1 MTTLSP
7 SPEIT
12 YEAEVIALYSSNTI
26 ATTMIRYWLLLLG
39 SVLTSHFTY
48 AQTLPNQLFAGKDK
62 KEMHRWADS
71 VYNTLSIEERLS
83 QLIMPIV
90 YPSADESR
98 ISTEERRVRQHHWGG
113 ILYQR
118 GMLAEQAKMNERLQ
132 RASRT
137 PMLIALDGEW
147 GLYMRLKDAPRYPRN
162 MGLGKYGD
170 KQLLYNYGREIA
182 RQCRLM
188 GIHINF
194 APTVD
199 VNINPRNP
207 VIGTRSFG
215 DEPKRVAEMSLAY
228 AQGLEDGNVLSV
240 AKHFPGHGDSNEDSH
255 KTLPIISAP
264 RERIERVELHPFAQ
278 YIRKGFGGIMTA
290 HLQVPAYEPRPIPS
304 SLSHKIT
311 TGLLQEQMK
320 FSGLIFTD
328 GLEMKGV
335 HSSGV
340 GDVGVVALLAGND
353 ILLGPSQPE
362 AQLQT
367 LVSAYQSGKLPQ
379 ELIRHKVM
387 KVLYYKWRLIIHP
400 QDTPATAH
408 EIVARINTPSA
419 LASAHRAWEASLIY
433 YQRSPEVEKRLKAGV
448 YKRIA
453 VLDIGKSS
461 TPIASRPKQGH
472 GGSSITYLSWDK
484 VSTNPRAL
492 EGYDLIV
499 ANAYS
504 PNAIPQAQ
512 LRALSKSRPVLLVY
526 YTSIYKV
533 AQASWHSQLS
543 HVILTTESTKEAQD
557 AILALI
563 APLQYALGYSEET
576 NPSADSDP
584 TAQMTPLPAVAI
596 NPVAL
601 SQFPQ
606 GWQQD
611 KLDRID
617 HIIEEG
623 IREGAFPGCQ
633 VYILHK
639 GHEVYNKAFG
649 LMSPK
654 TKDEPVTTST
664 LYDVASITKALAL
677 TPAVMLL
684 IGDGKLALDVSISRY
699 LPELKGLPI
708 GHSSIRQLLLHQSG
722 LPSGL
727 NFYTD
732 LIDPSSYEGALIRSR
747 AFQGGVPM
755 GRGHWAN
762 ANFTWHPDYISR
774 QSTSKHALPF
784 AQGLY
789 IASTFRKAMIERI
802 GRARLTKVGQYR
814 YSDLGF
820 VLLQEVV
827 ERVSH
832 EPLDKLL
839 ERRIYSQIDAKVYFR
854 PLDAKIPLSQI
865 APSQEDQFLRKQTVR
880 GTVDDETAASLGGV
894 GGNAGL
900 FASAQELGKIARLLL
915 DEGRWASK
923 QIIPSK
929 VVKQF
934 ISTTDQGGR
943 RALGFDKPTPRNRT
957 NHAAEAA
964 SAQTIGHLGFTGGAF
979 WIDPKHDLI
988 FIFLSNRTYPSRL
1001 NSKLIEGNY
1010 RARLHQIAYE
1020 AMP

>member
-1 MTTLSP
+1 
-7 SPEIT
+7 
-12 YEAEVIALYSSNTI
+12 
-26 ATTMIRYWLLLLG
+26 MIRYWLLLLG
-39 SVLTSHFTY
+39 SVLASHLAC
-48 AQTLPNQLFAGKDK
+48 AQTLPRQLFAGKDK
-62 KEMHRWADS
+62 NEMHRWADS
-71 VYNTLSIEERLS
+71 VYNTLSTDERLA

-90 YPSADESR
+90 YPSADEGR
-98 ISTEERRVRQHHWGG
+98 ISSEERRVRQYHWGG

-162 MGLGKYGD
+162 MGLGKHGD

-215 DEPKRVAEMSLAY
+215 DDPKRVAAMSLAY

-240 AKHFPGHGDSNEDSH
+240 AKHFPGHGDSSEDSH
-255 KTLPIISAP
+255 KTLPVISAS
-264 RERIERVELHPFAQ
+264 RERMERVELFPFAQ
-278 YIRKGFGGIMTA
+278 YIREGFGGIMTA
-290 HLQVPAYEPRPIPS
+290 HLRVPAYEPRPIPS

-311 TGLLQEQMK
+311 TELLQEQMK
-320 FSGLIFTD
+320 FNGLIFTD

-335 HSSGV
+335 LNSGV
-340 GDVGVVALLAGND
+340 GDVGVAALLAGND
-353 ILLGPSQPE
+353 ILLGPSKPE
-362 AQLQT
+362 VQLQT
-367 LVSAYQSGKLPQ
+367 LIGAYQSGKLPQ

-387 KVLYYKWRLIIHP
+387 KVLYYKWRLIIGS
-400 QDTPATAH
+400 QDKPAKAS
-408 EIVARINTPSA
+408 EVVGLVNTPSA
-419 LASAHRAWEASLIY
+419 LISAHRAWEASLIY
-433 YQRSPEVEKRLKAGV
+433 YQRNHEVEKRLKTGA

-453 VLDIGKSS
+453 VVDIGNS
-461 TPIASRPKQGH
+461 TIPTGSRPKQGY
-472 GGSSITYLSWDK
+472 GNSTITYLKWDK
-484 VSTNPRAL
+484 ISANPRAL
-492 EGYDLIV
+492 DGYDLIV
-499 ANAYS
+499 ANAYA
-504 PNAIPQAQ
+504 PNATPQAQ
-512 LRALSKSRPVLLVY
+512 LRKLGQSRPVMLVY
-526 YTSIYKV
+526 YTSIYKT
-533 AQASWHSQLS
+533 AQASWHNQLS
-543 HVILTTESTKEAQD
+543 HVILTTESAKEAQD

-563 APLQYALGYSEET
+563 APPQHISTRTEVINQSTDE
-576 NPSADSDP
+576 DP
-584 TAQMTPLPAVAI
+584 TAQMTPKPTVADSDTDSRLPA
-596 NPVAL
+596 
-601 SQFPQ
+601 Q
-606 GWQQD
+606 GWQRD
-611 KLDRID
+611 KLNRID

-623 IREGAFPGCQ
+623 IRDGAFPGCQ

-649 LMSPK
+649 LMSSK
-654 TKDEPVTTST
+654 AKGEHVTTST

-684 IGDGKLALDVSISRY
+684 IGDGKLSLDTPLSRY
-699 LPELKGLPI
+699 LPELRGIPI
-708 GHSSIRQLLLHQSG
+708 GRSSIRQLLLHQSG
-722 LPSGL
+722 LPSGI

-732 LIDPSSYEGALIRSR
+732 LIDPTSYEGALIRSQR
-747 AFQGGVPM
+747 FQGGVPL
-755 GRGHWAN
+755 GKSHWAN
-762 ANFTWHPDYISR
+762 ANFAWLPDYISQ
-774 QSTSKHALPF
+774 QSTPKHTLPF

-789 IASTFRKAMIERI
+789 ISSTFRKAMIERI
-802 GRARLTKVGQYR
+802 GKARLTKTGQYR

-839 ERRIYSQIDAKVYFR
+839 ERRIYSKINARVYFR
-854 PLDAKIPLSQI
+854 PLDAGISVEQI
-865 APSQEDQFLRKQTVR
+865 APSQEDLFLRKQTIR
-880 GTVDDETAASLGGV
+880 GTVDDETAASLGGI

-900 FASAQELGKIARLLL
+900 FASAQELSKIARLIL
-915 DEGRWASK
+915 DEGRWAGK

-929 VVKQF
+929 IVKQF
-934 ISTTDQGGR
+934 VTTTGIGGR
-943 RALGFDKPTPRNRT
+943 RALGFDKPTPKSRT
-957 NHAAEAA
+957 NHAAESA
-964 SAQTIGHLGFTGGAF
+964 SSLTIGHLGFTGGAF
-979 WIDPKHDLI
+979 WIDPKYDLI

-1001 NSKLIEGNY
+1001 NTKLIEGNY